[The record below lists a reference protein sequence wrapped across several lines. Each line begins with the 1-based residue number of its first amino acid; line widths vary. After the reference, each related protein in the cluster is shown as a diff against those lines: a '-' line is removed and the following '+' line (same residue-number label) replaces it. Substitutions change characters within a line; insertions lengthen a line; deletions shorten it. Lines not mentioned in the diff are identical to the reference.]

1 MGWKANFCCFCCC
14 AKKAKKLTR
23 AVCILFIILS
33 TILCISNG
41 INVSNTTGAY
51 MVGPIISLI
60 LNAVV
65 VVFSIIVLIKIGKG
79 AWGMVRGYGIFC
91 LIVNIIALVM
101 TVVSLA
107 LYLFAVGVVG
117 SAVQGGTN
125 DSSVTGAVVGFALA
139 IAVIPYT
146 VAFLLHAWFIH
157 LSYKV
162 MKGSAYMEE
171 KEEEKAEEK
180 RENDNYQ
187 NYSNPNQDQAYP
199 PQGNPQFQP
208 AEGQGLNDY
217 KA

>member
-23 AVCILFIILS
+23 SVCILFIVLS
-33 TILCISNG
+33 TILCITNG
-41 INVSNTTGAY
+41 VNVSRTTGAY

-65 VVFSIIVLIKIGKG
+65 VVFSIVVLIKIGKG

-91 LIVNIIALVM
+91 LIVNIIALLM
-101 TVVSLA
+101 TIVSLA
-107 LYLFAVGVVG
+107 LYLFAVGIIG

-125 DSSVTGAVVGFALA
+125 DSSTTTAVVGFALA

-180 RENDNYQ
+180 REKENYE
-187 NYSNPNQDQAYP
+187 NYNTPNDQAYP
-199 PQGNPQFQP
+199 PQGN
-208 AEGQGLNDY
+208 EGQGLNDY